1 MRRSLVWAAPIA
13 ATAALYLFAGT
24 TASAAV
30 IIDNTTQGF
39 YNAGLGDLAT
49 DSVLGAQTDTST
61 GDNLFPAANVSAG
74 DPTIPPVA
82 TEPNLAGADASTQAN
97 LGGFLTNPTSLGG
110 TWSATKQ
117 AIPTTWAINSETAI
131 VYEIDAGAGG
141 LANLQ
146 IDVGIDNGVF
156 IWLDGNY
163 LLGALAPGGAFAFEY
178 SASVASVGSGV
189 HHLQILREDHGGATG
204 YVIEVSATSVPEPAT
219 LALVGAG
226 LGAVGFIGSRRRRKS

>member
-13 ATAALYLFAGT
+13 ATAALYLLSGA

-30 IIDNTTQGF
+30 IIDNSTQGF
-39 YNAGLGDLAT
+39 YNSGLGDLAT
-49 DSVLGAQTDTST
+49 DSTLGAQTDTST
-61 GDNLFPAANVSAG
+61 GHNLFPAANVSAG

-82 TEPNLAGADASTQAN
+82 TEPDLANADASTQAN

-110 TWSATKQ
+110 TWSASEQ
-117 AIPTTWAINSETAI
+117 AIPGTWAVNSETAI
-131 VYEIDAGAGG
+131 VYEINAGAG
-141 LANLQ
+141 LSNLQ

-156 IWLDGNY
+156 VWLDGNY

-178 SASVASVGSGV
+178 SASVSSLGSGL

-204 YVIEVSATSVPEPAT
+204 YHIQVTATSVPEPAT
-219 LALVGAG
+219 LALVGVG